1 MASMKM
7 ALRKHDLL
15 LILLSVDIFGL
26 VLPKFFLKKLNATV
40 IKNFRENAKA
50 MVTKIFHKHLEQFPQ
65 KIIDLAHISI
75 LGLPNYHFLLVT

>member
-26 VLPKFFLKKLNATV
+26 VLPKFFLKN
-40 IKNFRENAKA
+40 
-50 MVTKIFHKHLEQFPQ
+50 
-65 KIIDLAHISI
+65 
-75 LGLPNYHFLLVT
+75 